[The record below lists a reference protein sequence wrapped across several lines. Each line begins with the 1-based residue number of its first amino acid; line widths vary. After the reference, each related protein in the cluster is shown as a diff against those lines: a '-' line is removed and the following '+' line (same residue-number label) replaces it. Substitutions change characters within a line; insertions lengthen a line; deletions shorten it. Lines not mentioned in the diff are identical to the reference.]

1 MKPDKERQ
9 IIKRLVEQQLFLDK
23 QRHELYKRTGTSL
36 TSYSDPEYAVDF
48 IDIACDILG
57 FPVDTSVMQAT
68 GELPESIPSD
78 KLYSR
83 FFLPVNWDVEKEP
96 IDEWLIER
104 ITQALY
110 DQLHHDMLKFPHLFV
125 DR

>member
-1 MKPDKERQ
+1 MNRDKERQ

-23 QRHELYKRTGTSL
+23 QRRELIKKTGTSL
-36 TSYSDPEYAVDF
+36 TSYSDPEFAVDF

-57 FPVDTSVMQAT
+57 FPIDTSMMQAT
-68 GELPESIPSD
+68 GQLPDSIPEH

-83 FFLPVNWDVEKEP
+83 MFLPFIYDIENEP
-96 IDEWLIER
+96 IDEWLVEKA
-104 ITQALY
+104 TDALY
-110 DQLHHDMLKFPHLFV
+110 EKLHSDMLKYPELFI